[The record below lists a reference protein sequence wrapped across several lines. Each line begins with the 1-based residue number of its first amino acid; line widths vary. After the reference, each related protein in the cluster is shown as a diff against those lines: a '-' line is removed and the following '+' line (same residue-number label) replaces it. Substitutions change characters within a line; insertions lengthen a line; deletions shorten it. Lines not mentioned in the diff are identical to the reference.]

1 MPQLVHFC
9 FLNSDSILKVHVSE
23 LIHDNNTRRE
33 GIRKCT
39 YDLNF
44 FLAISDFEL
53 PCIFTCI
60 NWASIKQKSPLYNM
74 RTAYITQCIKYR
86 NDKYYEVPD
95 SMINSSIHQVN
106 DIKIVNSQF
115 VFYKNYKLFYLP
127 NFFLLKNRKRSIKL
141 FISFRN
147 KYLILG
153 II

>member
-1 MPQLVHFC
+1 
-9 FLNSDSILKVHVSE
+9 
-23 LIHDNNTRRE
+23 
-33 GIRKCT
+33 
-39 YDLNF
+39 
-44 FLAISDFEL
+44 
-53 PCIFTCI
+53 
-60 NWASIKQKSPLYNM
+60 M
-74 RTAYITQCIKYR
+74 RTAYLTQWIKYR

-95 SMINSSIHQVN
+95 LMINSSIHKVN
-106 DIKIVNSQF
+106 DIKIVDSQF